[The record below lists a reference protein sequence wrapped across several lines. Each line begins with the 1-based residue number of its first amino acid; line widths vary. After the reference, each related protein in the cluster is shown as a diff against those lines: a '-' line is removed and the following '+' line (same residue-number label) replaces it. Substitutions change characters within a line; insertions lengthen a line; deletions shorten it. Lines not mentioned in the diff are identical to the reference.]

1 VVEASI
7 AANQVALL
15 GLTGSSVIGVFQT
28 LSAGKAGQFVPGIV
42 VPGARSEGC
51 SPAEADK
58 GVIRSTN
65 PATAASLVPLQTGLR
80 GEVSIVVVRC
90 AARHFALTSGAYH
103 REFLVSSVAETSHNG
118 SMGTRLPRTFFAR
131 APEIVAREL
140 IGCVMT
146 VTHPDRTFRAM
157 IVETEAYDGAN
168 DPASHAYR
176 GPTPRTEIMFGPAGH
191 VYVYRSYGI
200 HWCMN
205 IVSGVPGTASAV
217 LLRGAEFLV
226 EEENAQTNMHGP
238 GLLTRVLG
246 VTGDDNG
253 EDVCRRPPGKF
264 SISSAPQ
271 GEALLI
277 GRSTRIGISKA
288 QDRLWRFFKE

>member
-1 VVEASI
+1 M
-7 AANQVALL
+7 VA
-15 GLTGSSVIGVFQT
+15 
-28 LSAGKAGQFVPGIV
+28 
-42 VPGARSEGC
+42 
-51 SPAEADK
+51 
-58 GVIRSTN
+58 
-65 PATAASLVPLQTGLR
+65 
-80 GEVSIVVVRC
+80 
-90 AARHFALTSGAYH
+90 
-103 REFLVSSVAETSHNG
+103 
-118 SMGTRLPRTFFAR
+118 RLPRTFFAR

-140 IGCVMT
+140 IGCVMV
-146 VTHPDRTFRAM
+146 VTKPRQLRRVT

-205 IVSGVPGTASAV
+205 IVTGMPGTASAV
-217 LLRGAEFLV
+217 LLRGAEFADSIQS
-226 EEENAQTNMHGP
+226 EGTNMHGP

-253 EDVCRRPPGKF
+253 EDVCQRPPGRF
-264 SISSAPQ
+264 SFFGVPE
-271 GEALLI
+271 GEAFRV